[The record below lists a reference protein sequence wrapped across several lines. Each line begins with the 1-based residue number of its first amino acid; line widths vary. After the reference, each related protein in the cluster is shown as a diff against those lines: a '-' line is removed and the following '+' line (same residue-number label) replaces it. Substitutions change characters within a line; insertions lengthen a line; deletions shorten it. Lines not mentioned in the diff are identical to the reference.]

1 MRNALF
7 RAGLV
12 ICITGSAACGTA
24 PIASDRADADSVA
37 IRRDIAVLASDSL
50 QGRFTGSPGAR
61 SAARYLAGRLQ
72 AIGVQRPP
80 CTTSATGAPPA
91 AGCRGAYIDAFES
104 GSIAAAHAGVTLPL
118 TVENV
123 VGVIPG
129 TDRALAQQYLVIG
142 AHYDHLGTSGVG
154 VLDTDSAR
162 AIHNGADDNASGTAA
177 VLALARRLKRNPLRR
192 PVMVAL
198 FGGEEL
204 GLLGSQQIAAGRF
217 MPPEQ
222 VVAMLNFDMV
232 GRLRDDRLIIYG
244 TATATELPAIVDSAN
259 IEPRLTLLATGD
271 GFGSS
276 DHASFYAKGIPSLH
290 FFTDIHPDYHRATDD
305 ADRINAGGIARV
317 VGLAERIIRGV
328 DRRPA
333 RLTVKPPTQ
342 VATAGTRRGSN
353 VSLGTIP
360 DMGAT
365 GVTGVRLSGVVPGS
379 VAEKAGLKAGDVI
392 VEFDGK
398 PVKDLYE
405 FSDVLYSKQP
415 GDTVAVVYVR
425 GAERATVS
433 VVLARRGG

>member
-1 MRNALF
+1 MRNAIA
-7 RAGLV
+7 RLV
-12 ICITGSAACGTA
+12 LVTLVTGTTACGTA
-24 PIASDRADADSVA
+24 PLGSGSSAADSVS

-50 QGRFTGSPGAR
+50 QGRFTGSAGAR

-80 CTTSATGAPPA
+80 CGISATGAAPNA
-91 AGCRGAYIDAFES
+91 DCRGAYIDAFES
-104 GSIAAAHAGVTLPL
+104 GSVAAAHAGVTLPL

-129 TDRALAQQYLVIG
+129 TDRALADQYLVIG

-162 AIHNGADDNASGTAA
+162 AIHNGADDNASGSAA
-177 VLALARRLKRNPLRR
+177 VLALARRLARNPLRR
-192 PVMVAL
+192 PVLVTL

-232 GRLRDDRLIIYG
+232 GRLRDDRLIVYG
-244 TATATELPAIVDSAN
+244 TATAAELPAIVDSAN
-259 IEPRLTLLATGD
+259 VEPRLTLLATGD

-290 FFTDIHPDYHRATDD
+290 FFTDIHPDYHRASDD
-305 ADRINAGGIARV
+305 VDRINTAGVARV
-317 VGLAERIIRGV
+317 VGLADRIL
-328 DRRPA
+328 RRIDSRSS
-333 RLTVKPPTQ
+333 RLTARPPAA
-342 VATAGTRRGSN
+342 VATSGTRRGSN
-353 VSLGTIP
+353 VSLGSIP

-365 GVTGVRLSGVVPGS
+365 GVNGVRLSGVVPGS
-379 VAEKAGLKAGDVI
+379 VAEKAGLKAGDII

-405 FSDVLYSKQP
+405 FSEVLYSKQP
-415 GDTVAVVYVR
+415 GDTVSVVYAR
-425 GAERATVS
+425 GAERTTVN